1 MLCQHL
7 GFNETDDFRSDWF
20 GSRPD
25 IATGDLICYNTQAS
39 GTSCCTHLVPS
50 RPTNNL
56 VRITHVRCEYD
67 LRVTRIK
74 WAKIKRIE
82 IEPVNSM

>member
-7 GFNETDDFRSDWF
+7 GFNETDYFRSDRF
-20 GSRPD
+20 RSSPD
-25 IATGDLICYNTQAS
+25 FATGDLICYNTQDS

-50 RPTNNL
+50 TNNL

-67 LRVTRIK
+67 LRVARIK

-82 IEPVNSM
+82 IQPVNSM